1 MKGCALT
8 DLAMAPIFPVTVL
21 SKDSKEVRDAART
34 SPVRI
39 TENGRGAYVF
49 TSEGVLSD
57 LVRREREVAGPSVEC
72 ACRGAFGCRR
82 SSCGRGHCRGM
93 RPEWVLS

>member
-1 MKGCALT
+1 MT
-8 DLAMAPIFPVTVL
+8 DLAMVPIFPVTAL

-49 TSEGVLSD
+49 MSEGCSATSFGASA
-57 LVRREREVAGPSVEC
+57 RCAPGAGPVVDW
-72 ACRGAFGCRR
+72 
-82 SSCGRGHCRGM
+82 GHDDETRHA
-93 RPEWVLS
+93 

>member
-1 MKGCALT
+1 MT
-8 DLAMAPIFPVTVL
+8 DLAMVPIFPVTAL

-49 TSEGVLSD
+49 MSEDVLSD
-57 LVRREREVAGPSVEC
+57 LVRREREMC
-72 ACRGAFGCRR
+72 ARSGSCRR
-82 SSCGRGHCRGM
+82 LGS
-93 RPEWVLS
+93 

>member
-1 MKGCALT
+1 MT
-8 DLAMAPIFPVTVL
+8 DLAMVPIFPVTAL

-49 TSEGVLSD
+49 MSEGVLCD
-57 LVRREREVAGPSVEC
+57 LVRREREMC
-72 ACRGAFGCRR
+72 ARSGSCRR
-82 SSCGRGHCRGM
+82 LRS
-93 RPEWVLS
+93 